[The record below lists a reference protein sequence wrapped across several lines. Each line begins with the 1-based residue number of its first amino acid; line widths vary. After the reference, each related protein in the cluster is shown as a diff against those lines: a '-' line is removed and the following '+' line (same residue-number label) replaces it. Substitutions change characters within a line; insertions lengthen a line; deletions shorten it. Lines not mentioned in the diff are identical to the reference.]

1 MDAVLEL
8 ADVSKDF
15 GAHKAVDRVSLA
27 IPRGSFFSLLGPSGC
42 GKTTTLRLVAGFE
55 TPTTGEIR
63 LNGQRINHL
72 PPYRRNVNTV
82 FQSYALFP
90 HLTVQGNVEFGLR
103 NTSENDAGSAIDR
116 VRRVL
121 AQLELSGKESRKP
134 AQLSG
139 GERQRVALARALV
152 LAPEVL
158 LLDEPLSALDPQLR
172 KQVRAELRDL
182 QKQTGVT
189 FLFVTHDQEEALSLS
204 DCLAVMRAGRVE
216 QMGPPAELYR
226 QPRTKF
232 VASFL
237 GAMNWIGDAGVRP
250 EAMRIALTPPPADAR
265 IATSVPATVT
275 DTAFLGP
282 IAHVT
287 TRLENGSLATVQVPS
302 SDAPFRTGE
311 SVYLCWTKVD
321 ELRGLS

>member
-1 MDAVLEL
+1 
-8 ADVSKDF
+8 
-15 GAHKAVDRVSLA
+15 
-27 IPRGSFFSLLGPSGC
+27 
-42 GKTTTLRLVAGFE
+42 
-55 TPTTGEIR
+55 
-63 LNGQRINHL
+63 
-72 PPYRRNVNTV
+72 
-82 FQSYALFP
+82 
-90 HLTVQGNVEFGLR
+90 LR
-103 NTSENDAGSAIDR
+103 NTPDNGAGSTVDR

-134 AQLSG
+134 SQLSG

-204 DCLAVMRAGRVE
+204 DSLAVMRAGGVE

-226 QPRTKF
+226 KPLTKF

-237 GAMNWIGDAGVRP
+237 GAMNWIGDVGVRP
-250 EAMRIALTPPPADAR
+250 EAMRIAVTPPPADAR
-265 IATSVPATVT
+265 IAAVVTATVT

-287 TRLENGSLATVQVPS
+287 ARLDSGSIAMVQVPS
-302 SDAPFRTGE
+302 SDVPFRPGE
-311 SVYLCWTKVD
+311 SAYLYWNTSD